1 MIGVWLAAVTVI
13 ALGALAVA
21 FTLALTVN
29 GMREQVDRADDTSD
43 LALGKVQAV
52 ENHLTGIEPPGVG
65 RHAHSGATAYR
76 KPPVRPAP

>member
-1 MIGVWLAAVTVI
+1 MIDVWLAAVTVI

-21 FTLALTVN
+21 LTLAAQLN

-52 ENHLTGIEPPGVG
+52 ENHLTGIEPASAG
-65 RHAHSGATAYR
+65 RHAHSGATTYR
-76 KPPVRPAP
+76 KPRVP